1 MFMKIKFFILMLSF
15 SSFVQ
20 ATGYTGEG
28 LITEMFVGS
37 GNIVGVFHSG
47 AKYNPNNCSKNS
59 ATDAYLIDY
68 SSTADWN
75 KVHAM
80 LLAAYISKTPIKIG
94 VNSSS
99 CYANYPIIDRVAFG
113 KGY

>member
-1 MFMKIKFFILMLSF
+1 MKANFVILILLS
-15 SSFVQ
+15 SSFVH

-47 AKYNPNNCSKNS
+47 TKYNPNNCSQGS
-59 ATDAYLIDY
+59 AGDAYLFDY
-68 SSTADWN
+68 SSDADWN

-99 CYANYPIIDRVAFG
+99 CFANFPVIDRVAFG

>member
-1 MFMKIKFFILMLSF
+1 MKVKILTLMLFF
-15 SSFVQ
+15 STSLVH

-28 LITEMFVGS
+28 LITEMFVGA

-47 AKYNPNNCSKNS
+47 TKFNPKGCSIAS
-59 ATDAYLIDY
+59 SDDAYLFDY
-68 SSTADWN
+68 SSTADMS
-75 KVHAM
+75 KVYAM
-80 LLAAYISKTPIKIG
+80 LLSAYISKTPVKIG

-99 CYANYPIIDRVAFG
+99 CHANFPVIDRVAFG